1 MKKIRYFFI
10 NNINGHITKNSLT
23 IATNN
28 PEVYGFQIFSSMQES
43 QNINLYEKIIGQLC
57 FVHVLTNI
65 QIDKSDQ
72 KTYKC

>member
-43 QNINLYEKIIGQLC
+43 
-57 FVHVLTNI
+57 
-65 QIDKSDQ
+65 
-72 KTYKC
+72 